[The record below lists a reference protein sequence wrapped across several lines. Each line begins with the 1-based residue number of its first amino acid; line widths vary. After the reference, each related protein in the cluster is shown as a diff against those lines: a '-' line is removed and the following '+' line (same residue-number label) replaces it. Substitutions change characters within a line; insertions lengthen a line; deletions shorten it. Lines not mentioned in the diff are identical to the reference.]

1 MSHFVK
7 ILLVIGLLN
16 TGWLN
21 PDLGANGW
29 QDHFSYRQSFALA
42 ETPAAIYAATRLGLV
57 VYNKADQALT
67 TLNKING
74 LSDYGIS
81 SLAYSQEQNTLV
93 IAYEN
98 GNIDLL
104 TQEKIYNINDL
115 KIKQLS
121 GSKAINH
128 ILPEGTRAYLST
140 DFGILVVNLQ
150 RREIESTYYIGDQAT
165 DLKVNQMTADAD
177 YLYAAT
183 GQGIKRASKTAS
195 DLPIYSAW
203 KTISPNTNN
212 YSSIETS
219 AGHVFASEGE
229 KGASNILWWLNDTQN
244 TNLGS
249 LSAFSEWTKAG
260 DSFLAV
266 TGTALYYYND
276 QGQRTG
282 QLGLPA
288 NHPLAPAFR
297 SAYVDS
303 KGNIWVADFNNGLLV
318 YKDEAWMQLLPDGP
332 LSNKAHSLRFSGDK
346 LWVVPGGL
354 TSAWNNANTASS
366 ISVLMPDGWKT
377 LHTQNSPLLQ
387 NSKDLLSI
395 TPHPQNPDQVYISS
409 WGSGLFQVE
418 ADGSEAEVSRHF
430 LTPENGLV
438 NIFENNSRYVRVATS
453 AFDNK
458 GMLWM
463 TNSEVASSLVAYF
476 PEEDR
481 WQRYS
486 YGALSDNQGMAPMLA
501 TSNGDMWLSVY
512 RGDAKGLFIWNDNGT
527 PESQSDDY
535 YRSAVPKS
543 ADSDRRNMGQILLWN
558 DEGQELTNNILA
570 LEEDANGHIW
580 LGTDLG
586 VVVQYQPGSIF
597 SQESPIFSRI
607 LIPRND
613 GSGTG
618 DYLLDGQAVSSILT
632 DPGNRKWLGTQGY
645 GLYLVSANG
654 MRQLAHFNTENS
666 PLPSNYINDLSI
678 DEASGELYIATGEG
692 IVVYKGNATKAEASF
707 DQLYA
712 YPNPVRPGFTGN
724 ITIAG
729 LMDKTTVK
737 ITDVSG
743 KLVFETNSIGAQ
755 AFWDGRNLWGQQ
767 VKSGVYLI
775 FVATEDGSQ
784 SAATKI
790 AIVR

>member
-7 ILLVIGLLN
+7 ILLVLGLLN

-21 PDLGANGW
+21 PDLGAQGW

-42 ETPAAIYAATRLGLV
+42 ETPGAIYAATRLGLV
-57 VYNKADQALT
+57 VYSKADQALT

-81 SLAYSQEQNTLV
+81 SLAYSKEQNTLV

-104 TQEKIYNINDL
+104 TQERIYNINDL

-150 RREIESTYYIGDQAT
+150 RREIESTYYIGDQAA
-165 DLKVNQMTADAD
+165 DLKVNQMAADAD

-183 GQGIKRASKTAS
+183 GQGIKRASKTAP
-195 DLPIYSAW
+195 DLPIYSTW
-203 KTISPNTNN
+203 ETISANTNN
-212 YSSIETS
+212 YSSLEVRT
-219 AGHVFASEGE
+219 GLVVASEGE
-229 KGASNILWWLNDTQN
+229 KGASNTLWLLNDMQTI
-244 TNLGS
+244 NLGS
-249 LSAFSEWTKAG
+249 LSAFSEWTMA
-260 DSFLAV
+260 DDRFLAV
-266 TGTALYYYND
+266 SGTALYYYND

-288 NHPLAPAFR
+288 NHPLRPAFR
-297 SAYVDS
+297 SAYGDTA
-303 KGNIWVADFNNGLLV
+303 GNIWVADFNNGLLV
-318 YKDEAWMQLLPDGP
+318 YNNEAWVQLLPDGP
-332 LSNKAHSLRFSGDK
+332 FSNQAHSLQFSGDK

-354 TSAWNNANTASS
+354 TSAWNNANIAPS
-366 ISVLMPDGWKT
+366 ISVLMPDGWKV
-377 LHTQNSPLLQ
+377 LNTQNNPLLL
-387 NSKDLLSI
+387 NSRDLLSI
-395 TPHPQNPDQVYISS
+395 TPHPQNPDQLYISS

-418 ADGSEAEVSRHF
+418 ADGTEAAVGRHF

-453 AFDNK
+453 AFDNQ
-458 GMLWM
+458 GTLWM
-463 TNSEVASSLVAYF
+463 TNSSVASSLVAYF

-486 YGALSDNQGMAPMLA
+486 YGALSDNQGMAPILA

-527 PESQSDDY
+527 PQSQSDDY
-535 YRSAVPKS
+535 YRSAIPQS
-543 ADSDRRNMGQILLWN
+543 ADSDRRNMGQILLW
-558 DEGQELTNNILA
+558 DEDGQELTNNILA

-580 LGTDLG
+580 LGTDKG
-586 VVVQYQPGSIF
+586 VVVQYQPGRIF
-597 SQESPIFSRI
+597 SIERPVFSRI
-607 LIPRND
+607 LIPRGD
-613 GSGTG
+613 GWG

-666 PLPSNYINDLSI
+666 PLPSNYINDLSLN
-678 DEASGELYIATGEG
+678 EATGELYIATGEG
-692 IVVYKGNATKAEASF
+692 LVVYKGNATRAEASF

-724 ITIAG
+724 ITISG
-729 LMDKTTVK
+729 LMEKTTVK
-737 ITDVSG
+737 ITDVAG
-743 KLVFETNSIGAQ
+743 KLVFETNSVGAQ
-755 AFWDGRNLWGQQ
+755 AFWDGRNLWGRE

-784 SAATKI
+784 SAVTKI